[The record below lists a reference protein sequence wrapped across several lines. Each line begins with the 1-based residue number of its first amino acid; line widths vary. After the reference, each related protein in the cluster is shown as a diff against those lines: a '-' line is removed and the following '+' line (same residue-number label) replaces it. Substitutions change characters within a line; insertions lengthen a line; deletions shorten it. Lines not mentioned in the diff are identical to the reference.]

1 MAESGCLELSGVKG
15 VYTSDSTSST
25 CQESTWFSFMT
36 PKQSLKAAVYLV
48 NTLPGFDDEDTLA
61 DSRPTSTP
69 TSRSTPT
76 PGTSAATRPRS
87 PRCAASA
94 RACGRLWDVDRDGA
108 VPLVNEMLRDGRAL
122 PRLVIHD
129 DYDWHIHA
137 TSDDAPL
144 ATRILVEAAMAFV
157 DVIRAD
163 EYDRVRVCAADDCD
177 SVYIDYSQNG
187 SKRYCDT
194 GNCGNRMNVNAY
206 RERKAQETA

>member
-1 MAESGCLELSGVKG
+1 VVFIRDTE
-15 VYTSDSTSST
+15 
-25 CQESTWFSFMT
+25 
-36 PKQSLKAAVYLV
+36 QSLKAAVYLV
-48 NTLPGFDDEDTLA
+48 NTLPGFDGEDTLQTIA
-61 DSRPTSTP
+61 DFDAYLQINPYTGEIRRDESEL
-69 TSRSTPT
+69 
-76 PGTSAATRPRS
+76 AAIRAIRPRL
-87 PRCAASA
+87 R
-94 RACGRLWDVDRDGA
+94 RLWDVDREGA

-157 DVIRAD
+157 DVIRSD

-177 SVYIDYSQNG
+177 SVYIDYSRNG

-206 RERKAQETA
+206 RERKARETA